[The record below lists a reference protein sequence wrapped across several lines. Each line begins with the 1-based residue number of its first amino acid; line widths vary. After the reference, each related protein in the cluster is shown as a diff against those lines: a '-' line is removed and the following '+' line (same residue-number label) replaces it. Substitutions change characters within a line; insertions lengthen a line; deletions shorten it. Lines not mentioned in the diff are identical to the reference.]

1 MKHCKIIY
9 HRETYT
15 GKTEVC
21 IKDGMVYFIESSFF
35 SQVHLQLPLENL
47 DRAISFSRVHHVIF
61 LAVSFGYLIMS
72 IPLLWKSRHIDGWIF
87 YFALSIVS
95 FILLGYIYYFAYG
108 KQFGTVELKFG
119 DNTKYLKMTEKEY
132 WVLKEV
138 LNHLNP

>member
-35 SQVHLQLPLENL
+35 
-47 DRAISFSRVHHVIF
+47 
-61 LAVSFGYLIMS
+61 
-72 IPLLWKSRHIDGWIF
+72 LLWKSRHIDGWIF